1 MQFFDK
7 YKTMTRIID
16 YLWDLGFVLD
26 WSEVEQLSFLVNYTT
41 LSIVKWPVKGLCEYK
56 SFTLDVCLF
65 MINIFTFREINRLS
79 GSLRGVTFRV
89 VPVAGFSLEV
99 SSFLLNNSFYLV
111 ILFSCK

>member
-1 MQFFDK
+1 
-7 YKTMTRIID
+7 MTRIID

-26 WSEVEQLSFLVNYTT
+26 WSEVERLSFLVNYTT
-41 LSIVKWPVKGLCEYK
+41 LSIIKWPVKGLCEYR
-56 SFTLDVCLF
+56 SFIFDMCLF

>member
-1 MQFFDK
+1 
-7 YKTMTRIID
+7 MTRIID

-26 WSEVEQLSFLVNYTT
+26 WSEVERLSFLVNYTT
-41 LSIVKWPVKGLCEYK
+41 LSIVKWPVKGLCEYR
-56 SFTLDVCLF
+56 SFIFDMCLF